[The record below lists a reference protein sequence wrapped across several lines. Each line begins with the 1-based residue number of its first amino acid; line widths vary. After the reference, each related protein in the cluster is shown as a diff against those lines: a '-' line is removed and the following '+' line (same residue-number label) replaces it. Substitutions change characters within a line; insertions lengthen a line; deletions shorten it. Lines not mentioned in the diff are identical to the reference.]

1 MEKIRILLVDD
12 DRQNSEFL
20 RKFLEVEGYEVS
32 YAENGGKGW
41 ETFSAIR
48 PDLVLLD
55 VNMPVM
61 NGFELAQLIRERDHD
76 VLIFFLTD
84 RTEKADRLK
93 GFDLKGNDYIP
104 KPFYPEE
111 LIAKIKERF

>member
-55 VNMPVM
+55 VNMLRPRP
-61 NGFELAQLIRERDHD
+61 NTDSHKSFES
-76 VLIFFLTD
+76 F
-84 RTEKADRLK
+84 K
-93 GFDLKGNDYIP
+93 
-104 KPFYPEE
+104 
-111 LIAKIKERF
+111 RFRA

>member
-1 MEKIRILLVDD
+1 MEKVRILLVDD

-32 YAENGGKGW
+32 YAENGRKGW

-55 VNMPVM
+55 VNMRPIAHFAGCDHVQIPILTRVSRVS
-61 NGFELAQLIRERDHD
+61 NVSEHKSTVEIAQ
-76 VLIFFLTD
+76 
-84 RTEKADRLK
+84 
-93 GFDLKGNDYIP
+93 
-104 KPFYPEE
+104 
-111 LIAKIKERF
+111 

>member
-55 VNMPVM
+55 VNMR
-61 NGFELAQLIRERDHD
+61 FSQEFREFQTFQSINRRSK
-76 VLIFFLTD
+76 LLNSSFC
-84 RTEKADRLK
+84 RLEHALEPYK
-93 GFDLKGNDYIP
+93 Y
-104 KPFYPEE
+104 
-111 LIAKIKERF
+111 